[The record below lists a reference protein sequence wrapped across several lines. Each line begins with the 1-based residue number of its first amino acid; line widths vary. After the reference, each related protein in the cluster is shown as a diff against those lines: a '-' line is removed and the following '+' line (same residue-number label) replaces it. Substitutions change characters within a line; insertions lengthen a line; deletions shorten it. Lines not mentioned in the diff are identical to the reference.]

1 MKGWKRVSES
11 FRVSILS
18 SGSAGNSLY
27 IESDKQKLLIDAGL
41 SGKKIEALLNKIDRS
56 AKDLDSILVTHE
68 HKDHIQG
75 VGVLARRYG
84 IDVYANQKT
93 WKRMEPLIGEV
104 PLEHK
109 HLFETETTKTLG
121 DLDVESFGVSHDSVA
136 PQFYRIHKDHKSF
149 VDLTDTGYVN
159 ERLKGQIEGADAYLL
174 ETNHDIDML
183 MSGPYPWN
191 LKQRIL
197 GDYGHLSNE
206 DSADLMTQ
214 IVKDNTKRIYLGHR
228 SHDNNQKDLAHMVAK
243 QTLHQNDISTL
254 RCQLIDTD
262 VEQPTPLYHI

>member
-1 MKGWKRVSES
+1 MGEQNQVSES
-11 FRVSILS
+11 FQVSILS
-18 SGSAGNSLY
+18 SGSSGNSLY
-27 IESDKQKLLIDAGL
+27 VESDKQKLLIDAGL
-41 SGKKIEALLNKIDRS
+41 SGKKIEQLLQKIGRN
-56 AKDLDSILVTHE
+56 AADLDSILVTHE

-75 VGVLARRYG
+75 VGVLSRRYG
-84 IDVYANQKT
+84 IDVYANEKT
-93 WKRMEPLIGEV
+93 WERMAPMIGEIK
-104 PLEHK
+104 LDHK
-109 HLFETETTKTLG
+109 HIFATETVQTLG

-136 PQFYRIHKDHKSF
+136 PQFYRIHKDHRSF

-159 ERLKGQIEGADAYLL
+159 DRLAGQIKGADAYLL

-206 DSADLMTQ
+206 DSADTMTK
-214 IVKDNTKRIYLGHR
+214 VMKDNTKRIYLGHR
-228 SHDNNQKDLAHMVAK
+228 SHDNNHRDLAHMVVK
-243 QTLHQNDISTL
+243 QTLHQHDISTL

-262 VEQPTPLYHI
+262 VEMPTPLYQV